1 MLAAPVMV
9 RGLEACFVNRYWCC
23 SRCFKRRVIVR
34 NHNTLSAVLIPYLI
48 SSATRHTGVTNVG
61 DLCGVVV
68 LCYYLFCYCGQTHP
82 GLRPPLS
89 SGFAPGKET
98 QTVCWQTPPT
108 PTVPSAFSSL
118 SSPGRTGDSLFLNKA
133 ILPHPIHVLCLD
145 FSIWSTKTRI
155 FWSQTCTS
163 AGNIWWS

>member
-61 DLCGVVV
+61 DLCGVGGVMLLPFLLLWTNPPRIETSIV
-68 LCYYLFCYCGQTHP
+68 LWICTWKRNANCL
-82 GLRPPLS
+82 L
-89 SGFAPGKET
+89 AD
-98 QTVCWQTPPT
+98 
-108 PTVPSAFSSL
+108 SAY
-118 SSPGRTGDSLFLNKA
+118 A
-133 ILPHPIHVLCLD
+133 HCALCL
-145 FSIWSTKTRI
+145 FFPFLTWQNR
-155 FWSQTCTS
+155 
-163 AGNIWWS
+163 